1 MSVIPEAVI
10 ESAWNEVAGLPE
22 SQAQAEIERIGR
34 SQPALLAFAM
44 ADTEELSQE
53 AQELG
58 LFLFVIVLRMFEKHL
73 GTAMKTVE
81 LKSVERLRDATEES
95 MLKLAGTN
103 EEEFEQAAL
112 SQASNQPYVMK
123 YIAEAIFD
131 PNPGDDVQLT
141 EDEIGVLTLMLRT
154 VVEALDEAAAART
167 GDA

>member
-10 ESAWNEVAGLPE
+10 ESAWSEIAELPE

-34 SQPALLAFAM
+34 GQPALLAFVM

-58 LFLFVIVLRMFEKHL
+58 LFLFVIVLRMFEKHY
-73 GTAMKTVE
+73 GRGMKTVE
-81 LKSVERLRDATEES
+81 LESVERLRDATEES
-95 MLKLAGTN
+95 MLKLADAS

-112 SQASNQPYVMK
+112 SQASTQPYVMK

-131 PNPGDDVQLT
+131 PNPGDGIQMT
-141 EDEIGVLTLMLRT
+141 EDEIGALTLMLRT
-154 VVEALDEAAAART
+154 VVEALEEAATPSTSA
-167 GDA
+167 